1 MWGPRTISGTVSV
14 GWSTTESAAKSGI
27 EDYAK
32 SVRSMFKAR
41 RDDPMSLVANAVEI
55 RLNYLNNREYVEAAL
70 FGQEWLKKV
79 A

>member
-1 MWGPRTISGTVSV
+1 
-14 GWSTTESAAKSGI
+14 
-27 EDYAK
+27 
-32 SVRSMFKAR
+32 
-41 RDDPMSLVANAVEI
+41 MSLVANAVEI